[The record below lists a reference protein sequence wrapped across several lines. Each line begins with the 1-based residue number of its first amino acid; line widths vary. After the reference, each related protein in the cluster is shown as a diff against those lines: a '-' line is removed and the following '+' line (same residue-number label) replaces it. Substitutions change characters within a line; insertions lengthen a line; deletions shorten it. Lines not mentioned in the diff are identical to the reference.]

1 MVLATKRRTPEPPSL
16 NDVYEGERQLVGI
29 ILAHP
34 EVYPAIARILRGAD
48 WTQSLHRGVFEV
60 AGELAAAG
68 RAITPE
74 AVLPRVGDVGPDGTP
89 AEAYLT
95 ALAAAAPPPHH
106 AEGIAHVLA
115 EAAQAQARPSIYDLD
130 FYAWAFAQAERLRRG
145 QFSALDALNLAE
157 EIEDLGNEIYNK
169 LESALRITLLH
180 LLKWD
185 HQPGKRTRSWTL
197 SIRNGR
203 LDAEK
208 ILDRHRSL
216 TPRLPFALSEAYRR
230 ARMEAA
236 AETGLDEDDF
246 PAACPYDL
254 DAIMTRPIPWP
265 PSEDAR
271 S

>member
-1 MVLATKRRTPEPPSL
+1 MALATKRRTPEPPSL

-29 ILAHP
+29 ILANP
-34 EVYPAIARILRGAD
+34 EAYPAVARILSGED

-68 RAITPE
+68 QTITPDS
-74 AVLPRVGDVGPDGTP
+74 VLPRVSDVGPDGTP
-89 AEAYLT
+89 AETYLAGLVAT
-95 ALAAAAPPPHH
+95 APAPHH
-106 AEGIAHVLA
+106 AEGIAHTLA
-115 EAAQAQARPSIYDLD
+115 EAARVQHRPSIYDLD
-130 FYAWAFAQAERLRRG
+130 FYAWAFAQAQRLRRG

-169 LESALRITLLH
+169 LESALRITLMH

-203 LDAEK
+203 LDVEELLEK
-208 ILDRHRSL
+208 HPSL
-216 TPRLPFALSEAYRR
+216 KARLPFALTKAYRR
-230 ARMEAA
+230 ARIEAA
-236 AETGLDEDDF
+236 AETGLDEDAF

-254 DAIMTRPIPWP
+254 DAIMNRPIPWP
-265 PSEDAR
+265 PNEDA
-271 S
+271 